1 MRARRWSTGLL
12 VASTLSL
19 LPTGSFTLDGGASR
33 VTFFVNDNCGGFA
46 GLAPDVSAQAEVREQ
61 DGTFSADVTV
71 RIDARSITT
80 GSGLRDG
87 QMRREFLRTDEFPE
101 ITFRGTVIPVEPV
114 TQLSFRADVT
124 GRLTMRGVTREVAF
138 PVRVTA
144 LRDSYLVDGTTTI
157 RMTDFTIPIPRF
169 LIFVAEDPVQ
179 VTLKLRFRASD
190 QK

>member
-33 VTFFVNDNCGGFA
+33 VTFFVNDNRGGFA

-71 RIDARSITT
+71 
-80 GSGLRDG
+80 
-87 QMRREFLRTDEFPE
+87 
-101 ITFRGTVIPVEPV
+101 
-114 TQLSFRADVT
+114 
-124 GRLTMRGVTREVAF
+124 
-138 PVRVTA
+138 
-144 LRDSYLVDGTTTI
+144 

-190 QK
+190 

>member
-19 LPTGSFTLDGGASR
+19 LPTGSFTLDGGA
-33 VTFFVNDNCGGFA
+33 
-46 GLAPDVSAQAEVREQ
+46 
-61 DGTFSADVTV
+61 
-71 RIDARSITT
+71 
-80 GSGLRDG
+80 
-87 QMRREFLRTDEFPE
+87 
-101 ITFRGTVIPVEPV
+101 
-114 TQLSFRADVT
+114 

-138 PVRVTA
+138 PVRLTA
-144 LRDSYLVDGTTTI
+144 LRDSYLVDGSTTI

>member
-19 LPTGSFTLDGGASR
+19 LPTGPFTLDGGASR
-33 VTFFVNDNCGGFA
+33 VTFFVNDNRGGFA

-87 QMRREFLRTDEFPE
+87 QMRREVLPPHEFPG
-101 ITFRGTVIPVEPV
+101 ITFPRTAIPVEPA
-114 TQLSFRADVT
+114 TPLSFRARVT
-124 GRLTMRGVTREVAF
+124 GGLTTRGGTRED
-138 PVRVTA
+138 A
-144 LRDSYLVDGTTTI
+144 L
-157 RMTDFTIPIPRF
+157 P
-169 LIFVAEDPVQ
+169 
-179 VTLKLRFRASD
+179 
-190 QK
+190 

>member
-33 VTFFVNDNCGGFA
+33 VTFFVNGNRGGFA

-87 QMRREFLRTDEFPE
+87 QMRRELLRTDEFPA

-114 TQLSFRADVT
+114 TQLSFRAGVT
-124 GRLTMRGVTREVAF
+124 GRRPMRGVTRGVAF

-144 LRDSYLVDGTTTI
+144 PRDRYLVAASTAI
-157 RMTDFTIPIPRF
+157 RSTDLTIPHPSV
-169 LIFVAEDPVQ
+169 L
-179 VTLKLRFRASD
+179 
-190 QK
+190 

>member
-33 VTFFVNDNCGGFA
+33 VTFFVNDNRGGFA

-87 QMRREFLRTDEFPE
+87 QMRREVFPTDDGPGITLRG
-101 ITFRGTVIPVEPV
+101 RVCPVPP
-114 TQLSFRADVT
+114 
-124 GRLTMRGVTREVAF
+124 REQ
-138 PVRVTA
+138 R
-144 LRDSYLVDGTTTI
+144 
-157 RMTDFTIPIPRF
+157 
-169 LIFVAEDPVQ
+169 
-179 VTLKLRFRASD
+179 
-190 QK
+190 

>member
-33 VTFFVNDNCGGFA
+33 VTFFVNDNRGGFA

-61 DGTFSADVTV
+61 DGTFSADVMV

-87 QMRREFLRTDEFPE
+87 QMRRGVLRPDALSE
-101 ITFRGTVIPVEPV
+101 V
-114 TQLSFRADVT
+114 TLR
-124 GRLTMRGVTREVAF
+124 R
-138 PVRVTA
+138 PVRPAGPGVPPA
-144 LRDSYLVDGTTTI
+144 LSV
-157 RMTDFTIPIPRF
+157 
-169 LIFVAEDPVQ
+169 
-179 VTLKLRFRASD
+179 
-190 QK
+190 